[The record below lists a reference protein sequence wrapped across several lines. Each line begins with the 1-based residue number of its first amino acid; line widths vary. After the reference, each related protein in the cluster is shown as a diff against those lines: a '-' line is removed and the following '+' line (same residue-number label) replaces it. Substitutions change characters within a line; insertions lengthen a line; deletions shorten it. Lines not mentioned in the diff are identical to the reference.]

1 MKNKCI
7 LFVIFLFS
15 FWISNA
21 FGAVSM
27 KFENRWPFISA
38 KTIAISDDYIFQ
50 AFGNVILVI
59 DKTDFSNSEPV
70 KRIYLNVSEGITS
83 IEYHDPFL
91 FVTTGHHGISKI
103 NVSPE
108 MITNSSIITQEPI
121 PAWTQSEIDAGVTES
136 GTARDVAINADNA
149 YVAFSKLNGNGIYET
164 GIQVIDITSSASSL
178 LLKNV
183 GFVSNDAIGNG
194 LASGLTESR
203 SIKISGNYAYIAD
216 TAQGIH
222 LFNISTDTPEFLNIA
237 GFLPTFDLSV
247 PGDGY
252 AYAACTAGGIQIL
265 DVATNPNTPV
275 ITTVYP
281 NPTDDDPDD
290 ELTYFQYNDAT
301 TFAKSLQTVGNVTYV
316 ADGNSGLEILDVSNR
331 SNPQKLATYSVN
343 LNNAYSVHAETDNS
357 LYLADFQSGLT
368 KINVTSPAS
377 PSLVSSIQHHV
388 AGTNRFFVNIEGDF
402 FYSYTLDSG
411 TSGEGLRIL
420 KFEKVSN
427 IYGNLVSNSE
437 FQNVRFQ
444 SFLETPGQAQD
455 IKVIHY
461 NISGSTTYSFAFIA
475 DGSEGLQ
482 IINVTNKTTP
492 TNTNFT
498 ADTELNDSRGVEL
511 DSSGSFAFVAD
522 GDNGLRIMQ
531 ILESSD
537 TYPSHA
543 PTLLDTIAP
552 PSGGTAKDVL
562 FTSKGSAPNIKY
574 YLYVAAGSAGLQI
587 IQLDLPEKDK
597 PSETITGTLVSTL
610 DTDGDTKSVT
620 VFDKYAFLA
629 DGDKGLKIINISD
642 PASPRLVGSYDTP
655 GDATKVWIRGAS
667 ASNIYA
673 YVADGD
679 KGIRAIDVSDPASP
693 VDFDPVLTYDTAG
706 FASDIAVNQTGD
718 MVIVGDGSA
727 GLTMISISDPEA
739 GGVPDYTDTESPD
752 IVDSGCFIQSCGF

>member
-1 MKNKCI
+1 MKHKYF
-7 LFVIFLFS
+7 LYVIFLFICG
-15 FWISNA
+15 ISNTY
-21 FGAVSM
+21 GAVEM
-27 KFENRWPFISA
+27 KFENRWPFTPA
-38 KTIAISDDYIFQ
+38 KTIAASDDFVFQ

-70 KRIYLNVSEGITS
+70 KRIYLDVSEGITN
-83 IEYHDPFL
+83 IEYHTPFL
-91 FVTTGHHGISKI
+91 FVTTGHHGVSKI
-103 NVSPE
+103 DVSPE
-108 MITNSSIITQEPI
+108 TITDPSVVTREPI

-136 GTARDVAINADNA
+136 GTARDVAIKDDNA
-149 YVAFSKLNGNGIYET
+149 YVAFSKLNSNGIYET
-164 GIQVIDITSSASSL
+164 GIQVVDITTSASSL

-183 GFVSNDAIGNG
+183 GFVSNDAIGDG

-222 LFNISTDTPEFLNIA
+222 LFNISTSTPEFLNIA

-265 DVATNPNTPV
+265 DIATDPETPV
-275 ITTVYP
+275 ITTIYP
-281 NPTDDDPDD
+281 NPTDDDPND

-301 TFAKSLQTVGNVTYV
+301 TFARSLQTMGNITYV

-331 SNPQKLATYSVN
+331 SNPLKLATYSAN
-343 LNNAYSVHAETDNS
+343 LNNSYSVHVETDNS

-368 KINVTSPAS
+368 KINVTSPSS
-377 PSLVSSIQHHV
+377 PSLTGSIQHHV
-388 AGTNRFFVNIEGDF
+388 AGANRFFVNIEGDF

-461 NISGSTTYSFAFIA
+461 KISGSTTYSFAFIA
-475 DGSEGLQ
+475 DGSSGLQ

-492 TNTNFT
+492 TNTGLT
-498 ADTELNDSRGVEL
+498 TDTELNDSRGIDL

-522 GDNGLRIMQ
+522 GENGLRIMQ
-531 ILESSD
+531 ILEASD
-537 TYPSHA
+537 TYPSHT

-562 FTSKGSAPNIKY
+562 FTSKGSAPNISY

-587 IQLDLPEKDK
+587 IQLDLPDT
-597 PSETITGTLVSTL
+597 STETITGTLVSTL
-610 DTDGDTKSVT
+610 DTDGDTKAVT

-642 PASPRLVGSYDTP
+642 PSSPALIGSFDTP
-655 GDATKVWIRGAS
+655 GDASRVWIREAS
-667 ASNIYA
+667 TNTVYA
-673 YVADGD
+673 YIADGD
-679 KGIRAIDVSDPASP
+679 KGIRAIDVSDPTLP
-693 VDFDPVLTYDTAG
+693 VDFDPVLSYDTAG

-718 MVIVGDGSA
+718 MTIVGDGAA

-739 GGVPDYTDTESPD
+739 GGVPDYSDTESPD
-752 IVDSGCFIQSCGF
+752 INDSGCFIQSSGF